1 MNAFAA
7 LVARDVALATRRGG
21 EAALTLGFFVITIA
35 LFPFGVGPDP
45 ELLGRIAAG
54 IIWVTALLAAI
65 VSLDRL
71 FRQDLEDGSL
81 DLLALS
87 PMPLEL
93 VVLAKCLAHWLVTG
107 LPVTL
112 LAPLMGM
119 MLQLEPDAYVPLI
132 IGLALGTPALSLVG
146 AIGASLVL
154 GARRGGALIGLLVLP
169 LYIPVLIFGI
179 SAVEAALAGLPVLPH
194 ILIEGAVLV
203 ISLPLAAFAGAG
215 ALRLAMD

>member
-1 MNAFAA
+1 VSPFAT
-7 LVARDVALATRRGG
+7 LVRRDVALATRRGG

-81 DLLALS
+81 DLLAIS

-107 LPVTL
+107 LPVML

-119 MLQLEPDAYVPLI
+119 MLQLESDAYGPLI

-169 LYIPVLIFGI
+169 LYIPILIFGI

-203 ISLPLAAFAGAG
+203 VSLPLAAFAGAG

>member
-1 MNAFAA
+1 VSPFAT
-7 LVARDVALATRRGG
+7 LVRRDVALATRRGG

-81 DLLALS
+81 DLLAIS

-93 VVLAKCLAHWLVTG
+93 LVLAKCLAHWLVTG
-107 LPVTL
+107 LPVML

-119 MLQLEPDAYVPLI
+119 MLQLESDAYGPLI

-169 LYIPVLIFGI
+169 LYIPILIFGI

-203 ISLPLAAFAGAG
+203 VSLPLAAFAGAG

>member
-1 MNAFAA
+1 
-7 LVARDVALATRRGG
+7 
-21 EAALTLGFFVITIA
+21 
-35 LFPFGVGPDP
+35 
-45 ELLGRIAAG
+45 
-54 IIWVTALLAAI
+54 
-65 VSLDRL
+65 
-71 FRQDLEDGSL
+71 
-81 DLLALS
+81 
-87 PMPLEL
+87 
-93 VVLAKCLAHWLVTG
+93 
-107 LPVTL
+107 
-112 LAPLMGM
+112 MGM

-132 IGLALGTPALSLVG
+132 IGLVLGTPALSLVG